1 MSDEKIPISQLPPA
15 TTFSGAWTIA
25 TDSNNN
31 SVKFPLSAFA
41 HPPKIGQNGNWLLWS
56 LSAGAYVD
64 SGLSSKGD
72 AFQYSDFTPAQLA
85 ALKGEKGDP
94 LTFNDLTPAQKAALK
109 GDKGDPFTYS
119 DFTPAQLAALKGE
132 DGADGRGVLT
142 TDFLYGV
149 TSDGNVMPSEWVSP
163 LPAVHSGQWLW
174 FKAVFTFTDHSTATS
189 YLRIKQVKS
198 AYDYARE
205 GGYTGTEQEFISLL
219 GGLDA
224 TDKHVFLTEEQYED
238 LDVKDPDKIYMT
250 YEDE

>member
-1 MSDEKIPISQLPPA
+1 MSDEKIPISQLPAA

-85 ALKGEKGDP
+85 ALKGE
-94 LTFNDLTPAQKAALK
+94 
-109 GDKGDPFTYS
+109 
-119 DFTPAQLAALKGE
+119 

-149 TSDGNVMPSEWVSP
+149 TSDGNVMPSEWVSS

-205 GGYTGTEQEFISLL
+205 GGYAGTEQEFISLL

-238 LDVKDPDKIYMT
+238 LEVKDPDKIYMT

>member
-1 MSDEKIPISQLPPA
+1 MAEQQIPISQLPAA
-15 TTFSGAWTIA
+15 TTFAGAWTIA
-25 TDSNNN
+25 TDANNR
-31 SVKFPLSAFA
+31 SVKVPLAA
-41 HPPKIGQNGNWLLWS
+41 ITNPPKIGQNGNWLIWS

-72 AFQYSDFTPAQLA
+72 AFQYSDFTT
-85 ALKGEKGDP
+85 E
-94 LTFNDLTPAQKAALK
+94 
-109 GDKGDPFTYS
+109 
-119 DFTPAQLAALKGE
+119 QLAALKGE

-149 TSDGNVMPSEWVSP
+149 TSDGNVMPTEWDSS
-163 LPAVHSGQWLW
+163 LPAVPSGQWLW
-174 FKAVFTFTDHSTATS
+174 MKAVFTFTDNTTATS

-224 TDKHVFLTEEQYED
+224 ADKHVFLTEDAYEE
-238 LDVKDPDKIYMT
+238 LAVKDPEKIYMT

>member
-1 MSDEKIPISQLPPA
+1 MAEDQIPISQLPPA
-15 TTFSGAWTIA
+15 TTYTGLVTIA
-25 TDSNNN
+25 TDANNR
-31 SVKFPLSAFA
+31 SVKVPLAA
-41 HPPKIGQNGNWLLWS
+41 ITNPPKIGQNGNWLLWS

-72 AFQYSDFTPAQLA
+72 AFQYSDFTP
-85 ALKGEKGDP
+85 E
-94 LTFNDLTPAQKAALK
+94 
-109 GDKGDPFTYS
+109 
-119 DFTPAQLAALKGE
+119 QLAALKGE
-132 DGADGRGVLT
+132 DGADGRGVLA

-149 TSDGNVMPSEWVSP
+149 TSDGNEMPTEWGSS
-163 LPAVHSGQWLW
+163 LPAVQSGQWLW
-174 FKAVFTFTDHSTATS
+174 FKAIFTFTDNTTATS

-224 TDKHVFLTEEQYED
+224 TDKHVFLTEDAYEE
-238 LDVKDPDKIYMT
+238 LAVKDPEKIYMT